1 MPLAAATVPFAPSC
15 PWGGGRFTSSERCPG
30 GWIRR
35 VSPAGRCCPSSHAA
49 FRQDPEHGQRCGLAP
64 HSGATPDAPPEVLA
78 DVSSQ
83 VCLNHDVPPGSTV
96 TAVSSNRRA
105 RPCPSWRRWPAA
117 CPIRSS
123 RGSMCA
129 VRARPSRI
137 QEVAAHSIAAEVRAS
152 EPSPRQTP
160 GAAPSVAGASSTSA
174 ARRRWRAAMLAHRAM
189 PCCALSAGISAAAW
203 HCQALCYISF
213 ESSDLIAE
221 MT

>member
-1 MPLAAATVPFAPSC
+1 MGSAAALRRIQGPHLTPRPGCGRRELPGLPEPRRAP
-15 PWGGGRFTSSERCPG
+15 W
-30 GWIRR
+30 
-35 VSPAGRCCPSSHAA
+35 
-49 FRQDPEHGQRCGLAP
+49 EHGNSRVVEP
-64 HSGATPDAPPEVLA
+64 SG
-78 DVSSQ
+78 
-83 VCLNHDVPPGSTV
+83 
-96 TAVSSNRRA
+96 